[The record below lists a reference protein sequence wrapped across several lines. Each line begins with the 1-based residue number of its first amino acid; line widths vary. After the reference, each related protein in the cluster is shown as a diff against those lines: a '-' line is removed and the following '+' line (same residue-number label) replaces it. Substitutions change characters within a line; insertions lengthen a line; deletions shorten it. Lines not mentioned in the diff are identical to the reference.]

1 MLLDIWREVGRH
13 LQIQNCVDEVVLRLR
28 DHLPPALLIVRRLDS
43 DRACLETVA
52 DASIGQPGIRSPA
65 QRRTEC
71 LGRDLLDVNAWVRT
85 RRVSSRRAPAPDR
98 IVDLI
103 RPRDLGGDWIA
114 GPLATGHTLTGVL
127 VLAAA
132 GERFNARH
140 DAIVQQLLEPIAT
153 AMVND
158 ARLHDLARRGEALEA
173 DKRALLSRL
182 ERQDVTDAIVG
193 ADAGLRSVM
202 QRVEQV
208 ASTDAPVLIIGET
221 GAGKEVVARA
231 VHARSRRA
239 AGPMV
244 RVNCGAI
251 PAGLVDSELFGHER
265 GSFTGAMATRLG
277 WFERADG
284 GTLFLDEIGELPLD
298 AQVRLL
304 RILQDGTFERVG
316 GQKPLTVDVRI
327 VAATHRDLER
337 MVGEGRFREDLWYR
351 IGVFPIRLPPL
362 RERPED
368 IPTLAAHFAHRAGV
382 RLAGAPLAPSSA
394 DVAALLS
401 YPWPGNVRELA
412 SVIERAAIL
421 GDGHRLEVAAS
432 LGVRPG
438 TRGHGLP
445 RVAPRAAESDVL
457 PRISSE
463 NADSPGIPPISSPDR
478 SLDAAAISHIERA
491 LATTGGRIEGPHGAA
506 ARLQV
511 NPHTLRA
518 RMRKLGVEWSRFRE
532 PRAQDPQAPGPAQQ
546 RPGQVMPAGGPIEY
560 PRAGDGDLES
570 VVRNHIEAALRATRG
585 RIEGPHGA
593 GARLGV
599 NPHTL
604 RARMRKL
611 GIDWTAYRGGFK
623 P

>member
-1 MLLDIWREVGRH
+1 VLLDVWREVGRH
-13 LQIQNCVDEVVLRLR
+13 LDVQTCVGEVVLRLR
-28 DHLPPALLIVRRLDS
+28 DHLPPALILVRRLDA
-43 DRACLETVA
+43 DRSCLETVA
-52 DASIGQPGIRSPA
+52 TSSIGRPGISSPA

-71 LGRDLLDVNAWVRT
+71 SARDLADLNIWGRARQ
-85 RRVSSRRAPAPDR
+85 VSSRRAPAPDR
-98 IVDLI
+98 VRDLV
-103 RPRDLGGDWIA
+103 RPRDLDGDWIA
-114 GPLATGHTLTGVL
+114 GPLVTGQALTGVL
-127 VLAAA
+127 VLAAND
-132 GERFNARH
+132 GRLDDRH
-140 DAIVQQLLEPIAT
+140 DAVVQQLLEPLAT
-153 AMVND
+153 ALVND
-158 ARLHDLARRGEALEA
+158 ARLHELARRGEALEA
-173 DKRALLSRL
+173 DKRALLTRL

-208 ASTDAPVLIIGET
+208 AATDAPVLIIGET

-251 PAGLVDSELFGHER
+251 PPGLVDSELFGHER

-284 GTLFLDEIGELPLD
+284 GTLFLDEIGELPPD

-351 IGVFPIRLPPL
+351 IGIFPIRLPPL

-368 IPTLAAHFAHRAGV
+368 IPTLAAHFAHRAGM
-382 RLAGAPLAPSSA
+382 RLAGTPLAPSAA

-401 YPWPGNVRELA
+401 YAWPGNVRELA
-412 SVIERAAIL
+412 AVIERAAIL

-432 LGVRPG
+432 LGIGPG
-438 TRGHGLP
+438 TRADTSPPGHSRDGGVRGSP
-445 RVAPRAAESDVL
+445 RMAP
-457 PRISSE
+457 
-463 NADSPGIPPISSPDR
+463 PGD
-478 SLDAAAISHIERA
+478 SLDAATIAHIEQA
-491 LATTGGRIEGPHGAA
+491 LAATAGRIEGPHGAA
-506 ARLQV
+506 VRLNV

-518 RMRKLGVEWSRFRE
+518 RMRKLGIDWTRFRE
-532 PRAQDPQAPGPAQQ
+532 RSRDHLRSQALDHEGQPASIHPEHAVRGADDPHA
-546 RPGQVMPAGGPIEY
+546 
-560 PRAGDGDLES
+560 LES
-570 VVRNHIEAALRATRG
+570 VVRRHVEAALRATRG
-585 RIEGPHGA
+585 RIEGTRGA
-593 GARLGV
+593 AVRLGV

-611 GIDWTAYRGGFK
+611 GIDWTAYRDG
-623 P
+623 PDREP